1 MGIVVRAAGAAHR
14 RVRTPAAT
22 EAEVD
27 GAAGDTDGNP
37 GARGAPGEPRSGDSK
52 ESLAGVFAAEFRE
65 FGSSGRAFD
74 AETVLGALGG
84 VAQRPSRA
92 PISLEGFRA
101 EKVAPNVVLA
111 TYLARVPAG
120 PGWRPP
126 TLRSSLWCKRDGRWQ
141 IMFHQGTP
149 VPAAS
154 APDATAADRGTP

>member
-1 MGIVVRAAGAAHR
+1 MSEIGTWESWSGPPVRRTVERVPR
-14 RVRTPAAT
+14 RQRRRKVTVQRETQMEIRALEERLA
-22 EAEVD
+22 
-27 GAAGDTDGNP
+27 NP
-37 GARGAPGEPRSGDSK
+37 GPGDSK
-52 ESLAGVFAAEFRE
+52 ESLAGMFAAEFRE

-92 PISLEGFRA
+92 PICLEGFRV

-126 TLRSSLWCKRDGRWQ
+126 TLRSSLWVKREGQWQ
-141 IMFHQGTP
+141 IVFHQGTP
-149 VPAAS
+149 TAAEAS
-154 APDATAADRGTP
+154 AP